1 MQSLGLD
8 VGGANTKAILLDG
21 GRMEKSW
28 LRYIPLWKDKK
39 ALGRFL
45 RDLAGSTRPRVVGVT
60 LTGELCDIFQ
70 TKQEGVTEIVQTT
83 CDAFGEDICL
93 FVALDGTLLTRE
105 QSLAT
110 PKNLAAANWM
120 ASTSIVGRKRA
131 NCIFVDVGSTTTDII
146 PLQGGKPAPLG
157 RTDLQ
162 RLKTGELVYTG
173 VLRTPLPCICHEV
186 SLGNERI
193 GIAAEY
199 FAIAADVYRVL
210 GMIRQEDYICETPD
224 GRKKDK
230 QSCMQRIARL
240 FGSDVEEIG
249 EAQIIMAAKFFH
261 DQQTDLVARGL
272 EKVMGLH
279 GLPRDSEIVVAGLG
293 GRILAKKAALALGLN
308 EVIDLATLYDEDAA
322 LMAPAFGAALL
333 AIEALE
339 HGCCN

>member
-1 MQSLGLD
+1 MRSLGLD
-8 VGGANTKAILLDG
+8 VGGANTKAILLDD
-21 GRMEKSW
+21 GRIKKRW
-28 LRYIPLWKDKK
+28 FRYIPLWKNKK

-45 RDLAGSTRPRVVGVT
+45 RGLARSTHPDVVGAT

-83 CDAFGEDICL
+83 CDAFGKDICL
-93 FVALDGTLLTRE
+93 FVTLDGTLLTHE

-110 PKNLAAANWM
+110 PQNLAAANWM
-120 ASTSIVGRKRA
+120 ASTSIVGRKHA

-146 PLQGGKPAPLG
+146 PLHGGKPAPLG
-157 RTDLQ
+157 QTDLQ

-173 VLRTPLPCICHEV
+173 VLRTLLPCICPEV

-199 FAIAADVYRVL
+199 FAITADVYRVL
-210 GMIRQEDYICETPD
+210 GMIGEKDYKCETPD
-224 GRKKDK
+224 GRRKDRK
-230 QSCMQRIARL
+230 SCMQRIARV
-240 FGSDVEEIG
+240 FCSDVEEMG
-249 EAQIIMAAKFFH
+249 EEQIIMAAEFFH
-261 DQQTDLVARGL
+261 DKQTDLVARGL

-293 GRILAKKAALALGLN
+293 GRILAEKAAHVLGLN
-308 EVIDLATLYDEDAA
+308 EVIDLATLYGEDAT

-333 AIEALE
+333 AVEALE
-339 HGCCN
+339 HECCD